1 MAMKVVEEPI
11 LANGMNREGSV
22 SVTEVGEILGGRTER
37 ALEEKNRESGETWEF
52 LTGTKC

>member
-1 MAMKVVEEPI
+1 MKVVEEPI
-11 LANGMNREGSV
+11 LANGVNREGSV
-22 SVTEVGEILGGRTER
+22 SITEVGEILGGRTER